1 MTGELR
7 GGRPRAAYPPKR
19 ARGRLAGCPQSAI
32 RDYMEPAHMALD
44 GDAVPCESF
53 ADLAAGSA
61 RGLGQFGWHP
71 RLGRH
76 VLEVEPFC
84 SP

>member
-1 MTGELR
+1 
-7 GGRPRAAYPPKR
+7 
-19 ARGRLAGCPQSAI
+19 
-32 RDYMEPAHMALD
+32 MEPAHMALD

-84 SP
+84 CP